1 MSDTFRSNIARLVQ
15 PLRNGLSARRTMTRL
30 HGLDDRTLD
39 DIGLPR
45 HAIDSVAKTPSRRW
59 DFIEAATQLT
69 PHGPRLVA
77 DRSAA
82 ADKAVVLQD
91 SAATKRRAAV

>member
-1 MSDTFRSNIARLVQ
+1 MIQ
-15 PLRNGLSARRTMTRL
+15 L

-45 HAIDSVAKTPSRRW
+45 HGIDSVAKVPSRRW
-59 DFIEAATQLT
+59 DFIEATTQLT
-69 PHGPRLVA
+69 RHGPRLVA

-82 ADKAVVLQD
+82 ADKAAALQD
-91 SAATKRRAAV
+91 RAAETRRAAV